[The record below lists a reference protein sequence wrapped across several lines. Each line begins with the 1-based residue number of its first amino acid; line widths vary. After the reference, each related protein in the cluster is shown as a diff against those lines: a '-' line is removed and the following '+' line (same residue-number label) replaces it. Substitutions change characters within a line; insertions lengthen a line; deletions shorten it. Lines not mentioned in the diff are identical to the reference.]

1 MKYLLDTHSVIWY
14 FDDSPKLSQKVTEI
28 IENSEN
34 RLYISSISLWE
45 IAIKMNLG
53 KLSLGF
59 SFDKLLNAIKVSD
72 VGILQIEDE
81 YLRNLSRLSFLHKD
95 PFDRLLIATAFAENL
110 TIITVDEN
118 IQKYDIA
125 WVW

>member
-45 IAIKMNLG
+45 IVIKMNLG